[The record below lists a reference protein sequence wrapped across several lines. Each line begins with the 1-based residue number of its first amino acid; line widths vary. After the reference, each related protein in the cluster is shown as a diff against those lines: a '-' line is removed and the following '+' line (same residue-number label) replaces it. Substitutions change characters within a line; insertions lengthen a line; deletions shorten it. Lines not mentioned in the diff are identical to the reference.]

1 MDLPGVAVRGWAR
14 VGTPLRYVWLL
25 ADELKAGLTLPGV
38 VVLALL
44 LVAVLASGFLI
55 DLRGFA
61 VNLLA
66 GFVGLIVAIVGGV
79 VVIDRLPDR
88 RRQRAW
94 QQIRGHTL
102 EMLQTHVTSFAG
114 SCALATNEAV
124 PEDLIHYDLAARS
137 RWLHQLAGHIRTVA
151 HLDLAAHE
159 AILAAAR
166 NDLAE
171 AIGPAT
177 HVVVSHS
184 SDSALVDLLQA
195 LARAA
200 NQTQLL
206 LLGQPRQLAGASGLD
221 VTRATANTLDAGAAV
236 FDHLSRKHEP
246 PPAEISTQKRHR
258 T

>member
-1 MDLPGVAVRGWAR
+1 
-14 VGTPLRYVWLL
+14 VGTPLRYLWLL

-44 LVAVLASGFLI
+44 LVAVLVSGFLI

-102 EMLQTHVTSFAG
+102 EMLQTHITSFAG
-114 SCALATNEAV
+114 CCALATNEAV
-124 PEDLIHYDLAARS
+124 PDDLIHYDLAARS
-137 RWLHQLAGHIRTVA
+137 RWLHQLAGHVRRVA
-151 HLDLAAHE
+151 YLDRAAHE
-159 AILAAAR
+159 AIFAAAR

-171 AIGPAT
+171 ATGPAT

-184 SDSALVDLLQA
+184 SDSALVDLLHA

-200 NQTQLL
+200 NQAQLL
-206 LLGQPRQLAGASGLD
+206 LLGQPRQLANASSIE
-221 VTRATANTLDAGAAV
+221 VTRVTADTLDAGAAV
-236 FDHLSRKHEP
+236 LGHLGREHAP
-246 PPAEISTQKRHR
+246 PLAEISTQKRHR
-258 T
+258 I

>member
-1 MDLPGVAVRGWAR
+1 MDVPGVAVRGWAR
-14 VGTPLRYVWLL
+14 VGTPLRYVRSL

-44 LVAVLASGFLI
+44 LVAVLVSGFLI

-88 RRQRAW
+88 RRERAW

-102 EMLQTHVTSFAG
+102 EMLQTHITSFAG
-114 SCALATNEAV
+114 RCALAANQVV
-124 PEDLIHYDLAARS
+124 PEDLIHYDLAARA
-137 RWLHQLAGHIRTVA
+137 RWLNQLAGRIRTIP
-151 HLDLAAHE
+151 HLDRAGHD
-159 AILAAAR
+159 AISAAAR

-171 AIGPAT
+171 ATGPAT
-177 HVVVSHS
+177 HVIVSHS
-184 SDSALVDLLQA
+184 SDSTLVDLLQA

-200 NQTQLL
+200 NQAQLL
-206 LLGQPRQLAGASGLD
+206 LLPQPRQLADASSVD
-221 VTRATANTLDAGAAV
+221 VARVTADTLDAGAAV
-236 FDHLSRKHEP
+236 FGHLSREHEP
-246 PPAEISTQKRHR
+246 PLAETSTQKRHR
-258 T
+258 I